1 MAPKRQY
8 TMKEVFEECQQGLH
22 THNKLMTAL
31 QKNYKQTEDKAA
43 FNDEFVGYLKYSMV
57 IFKRESAV
65 ERTLDFVAKFAAS
78 FAVNEEEGKENQPDA
93 DNTFLTF
100 LFDFLLKSHNGR
112 DRAVRFRACQMINK
126 LLTSLG
132 EEAQIDDDLYDRIY
146 RCMLARVQDKFPAVR
161 VQAVMA
167 LARLQD
173 PEDPDCPVIKA
184 YLYLMEK
191 DVNFE
196 VRRTVLSCIA
206 PASQTLPAIL
216 ERTRDVKDTVRK
228 MAYQVL
234 AEKVHI
240 RALTI
245 SQRIK
250 VLQTGLTDH
259 LDMVKDICTG
269 KMLQSWLRTF
279 DGNAIDLL
287 KRMDVENS
295 CTTAELALKAI
306 FEKVPASGLVE
317 DFDLL
322 NEDLVIPIEELSCEN
337 VLYWC
342 CLVEHV
348 RSKGDEAL
356 MDKLMPTASAFC
368 DYVHKNCDKL
378 EISCHNVTAVEHTLS
393 KEFVSEHLLKMT
405 GSLDQSDEVGRKKL
419 DSLVQDL
426 LIAPHVPPSLV
437 AILITRLKDFHSEDE
452 ERIEL
457 MAQIISDI
465 RVPITTVEKPIAPEA
480 IRQRELKLASI
491 RMDLT
496 QARDALEDTVAN
508 QDFTKAA
515 EMKRRVEELECT
527 KNSLLEESLVM
538 NTTQEI
544 RTEKS
549 DPETLLKCLTIAAE
563 LMQHLAMK
571 ELNPTLQTLF
581 TVLVNMV
588 KDICTGKMLQSW
600 LRTFDGNAID
610 LLKRMD
616 VENSKKLDSL
626 VQDLLI
632 APHVPPSL
640 VAILITRL
648 KDFHSEDEERIE
660 LMAQIISD
668 IRVPI
673 TTVEKPIAPEAIRQR
688 ELKLASIR
696 MDLTQARDALE
707 DTVANQDFTKAA
719 EMKRRVEELEC
730 TKNSLLEESLVM
742 NTTQEIRTEKSDP
755 ETLLKCLTIAAELM
769 QHLAMKELNPT
780 LQTLFT
786 VLVLPGITNEDPSV
800 RNMAV
805 KCLGLG
811 AQISRVFA
819 MQQLLLLMQISQ
831 VDQETVQV
839 TALQAIFDTAQ
850 TYGLDIFKLPETSSE
865 KPGEDGEKEGEKEKE
880 EDEEE
885 EAKDKEQSAQS
896 AANSALSILTKLL
909 DSESNE
915 LRTVSAEGLA
925 KLLLSGRI
933 TSPKL
938 LSRLLLLWY
947 NPTSEEDQ
955 HLRSCLGAFFPVY
968 SFAGR
973 VHQECWEE
981 AFLPTLRTLFNA
993 PTTSPMAKVNPGNV
1007 AEFMVHLT
1015 DHTMLNNKQT
1025 ADIQFENVRLSLEAS
1040 ENKLKK
1046 VEDEKKNVL
1055 NKLELVSKKFLD
1067 TRIEFEKASKTA
1079 KRTKTEM
1086 DDRLHHALTEGSKV
1100 LLVLGS
1106 Q

>member
-22 THNKLMTAL
+22 THSKLTTAL
-31 QKNYKQTEDKAA
+31 LKNYQQAEDKAA
-43 FNDEFVGYLKYSMV
+43 FNDEFAGYLKYSMI
-57 IFKRESAV
+57 IFKREPAV
-65 ERTLDFVAKFAAS
+65 ERTLDFAAKFAAS
-78 FAVNEEEGKENQPDA
+78 FGVEEGKENQSEDEA
-93 DNTFLTF
+93 TFLTF

-126 LLTSLG
+126 LLSNLG

-173 PEDPDCPVIKA
+173 PSDPDCPVIKA

-216 ERTRDVKDTVRK
+216 ERTRDIKDTVRK

-234 AEKVHI
+234 SEKVHV
-240 RALTI
+240 RSLTI

-250 VLQTGLTDH
+250 VLQSGLNDH
-259 LDMVKDICTG
+259 SDIVKDICSG
-269 KMLQSWLRTF
+269 KMLQSWLRAF

-287 KRMDVENS
+287 KRLDVENS
-295 CTTAELALKAI
+295 CTTAELALKTI
-306 FEKVPASGLVE
+306 FEKVPISGLVE

-322 NEDLVIPIEELSCEN
+322 NEDLIIPVEELSCEG
-337 VLYWC
+337 VLYWR

-348 RSKGDEAL
+348 RSKGDDVL
-356 MDKLMPTASAFC
+356 MDKLLPTASAFC
-368 DYVHKNCDKL
+368 DYVLKNCN
-378 EISCHNVTAVEHTLS
+378 EIETNVHNMTAVENSLS
-393 KEFVSEHLLKMT
+393 KEFVAEHLLKMT
-405 GSLDQSDEVGRKKL
+405 ASLDQSDEVGRKKL
-419 DSLVQDL
+419 DGLVQDL

-437 AILITRLKDFHSEDE
+437 AILVTRLKDFHSEDE

-465 RVPITTVEKPIAPEA
+465 REPITTVEKPVAPEL
-480 IRQRELKLASI
+480 IRQRELKLASV
-491 RMDLT
+491 RLDLT
-496 QARDALEDTVAN
+496 QARDALEDSVAN
-508 QDFTKAA
+508 QDFGQAA
-515 EMKRRVEELECT
+515 EMKKRVEELECT

-563 LMQHLAMK
+563 LMQH
-571 ELNPTLQTLF
+571 
-581 TVLVNMV
+581 V
-588 KDICTGKMLQSW
+588 S
-600 LRTFDGNAID
+600 
-610 LLKRMD
+610 
-616 VENSKKLDSL
+616 
-626 VQDLLI
+626 
-632 APHVPPSL
+632 
-640 VAILITRL
+640 
-648 KDFHSEDEERIE
+648 
-660 LMAQIISD
+660 
-668 IRVPI
+668 
-673 TTVEKPIAPEAIRQR
+673 
-688 ELKLASIR
+688 
-696 MDLTQARDALE
+696 
-707 DTVANQDFTKAA
+707 
-719 EMKRRVEELEC
+719 
-730 TKNSLLEESLVM
+730 
-742 NTTQEIRTEKSDP
+742 
-755 ETLLKCLTIAAELM
+755 
-769 QHLAMKELNPT
+769 MKELNPT

-786 VLVLPGITNEDPSV
+786 VLVLPGITNEDASV

-839 TALQAIFDTAQ
+839 TALQAIFDIAQ
-850 TYGLDIFKLPETSSE
+850 TYGLDIFTLPETSSE
-865 KPGEDGEKEGEKEKE
+865 KPEEGKDDEEEKE
-880 EDEEE
+880 EEEE
-885 EAKDKEQSAQS
+885 GEGTTKDKEQSAQS

-947 NPTSEEDQ
+947 NPTTEEDQ
-955 HLRSCLGAFFPVY
+955 HLRSCLGAFFPIY

-981 AFLPTLRTLFNA
+981 AFLLTLKTLFNA
-993 PTTSPMAKVNPGNV
+993 PTTSPLAEINPSNV

-1015 DHTMLNNKQT
+1015 DHTMLNDKQASDIQETTVHDNLALKLCNAILKDPSAPGTRVLAKTLTMLTINVHNKVHL
-1025 ADIQFENVRLSLEAS
+1025 ADIKVLADMLLDHVDEKVALRQVEKFSDSIDSLLGVENVDEGEKTEDRTAAEGADMLDKENEAGEKADGKMNETARSVAAAQELSEDCKKELAAQELTGKKKTRARGKS
-1040 ENKLKK
+1040 TKTPAAKKPLKTPSTRGRKK
-1046 VEDEKKNVL
+1046 VVKEEITSDHENESDLTRSKVNGRVRNMSKLAELVMSSDDSDAEFQGRTRHSKRDQVLKVL
-1055 NKLELVSKKFLD
+1055 NF
-1067 TRIEFEKASKTA
+1067 A
-1079 KRTKTEM
+1079 
-1086 DDRLHHALTEGSKV
+1086 DDDSC
-1100 LLVLGS
+1100 
-1106 Q
+1106 

>member
-250 VLQTGLTDH
+250 VLQAGLTDH

-405 GSLDQSDEVGRKKL
+405 GSLDQSDEVGR
-419 DSLVQDL
+419 
-426 LIAPHVPPSLV
+426 
-437 AILITRLKDFHSEDE
+437 
-452 ERIEL
+452 
-457 MAQIISDI
+457 
-465 RVPITTVEKPIAPEA
+465 
-480 IRQRELKLASI
+480 
-491 RMDLT
+491 
-496 QARDALEDTVAN
+496 
-508 QDFTKAA
+508 
-515 EMKRRVEELECT
+515 
-527 KNSLLEESLVM
+527 
-538 NTTQEI
+538 
-544 RTEKS
+544 
-549 DPETLLKCLTIAAE
+549 
-563 LMQHLAMK
+563 
-571 ELNPTLQTLF
+571 
-581 TVLVNMV
+581 
-588 KDICTGKMLQSW
+588 
-600 LRTFDGNAID
+600 
-610 LLKRMD
+610 
-616 VENSKKLDSL
+616 KKLDSL

-1025 ADIQFENVRLSLEAS
+1025 ADIQETTVHDNLALKLCNAILEDPTAPGTRVLAKTLSMLTINAHNQTHLADIKVLADLLVQHVEEKVALRQVEKFSDSIDTLLGVEENQDEGGKTEDGTAAQGADMLDKENETGEKADETMAEAACNITAAQELSEDCKKDLAAGETTGKKTRARGKS
-1040 ENKLKK
+1040 TKTPAQKKPTKTPSTRGRRKAAVKEENTSDHENESDLVKSKVKGRVKTMSKLAELVMSSDDSDAEFQSRARHTKRDQVLK
-1046 VEDEKKNVL
+1046 VL
-1055 NKLELVSKKFLD
+1055 NF
-1067 TRIEFEKASKTA
+1067 A
-1079 KRTKTEM
+1079 
-1086 DDRLHHALTEGSKV
+1086 DDDSC
-1100 LLVLGS
+1100 
-1106 Q
+1106 